1 AARPGHLAA
10 ARGVHSWMVERVGE
24 TAESTLMSAREQEA
38 MGRYPPARTLVNA
51 VLDEESEAVLPHT
64 MVDAWLRSAALA
76 AAADDRLSAR
86 RALDNALL
94 IAEPLDALRP
104 FAEARPTVRELLAQ
118 WHSGTEVV
126 HEFARRALAAGRA
139 RNRLATM
146 LSERELTV
154 LSMLP
159 SLLSLEDIARD
170 LIISVNTV
178 KSHVRAV
185 YRKLGVSSRRAAVL
199 AAHEHGLIGGRRPA

>member
-1 AARPGHLAA
+1 
-10 ARGVHSWMVERVGE
+10 
-24 TAESTLMSAREQEA
+24 
-38 MGRYPPARTLVNA
+38 
-51 VLDEESEAVLPHT
+51 
-64 MVDAWLRSAALA
+64 
-76 AAADDRLSAR
+76 
-86 RALDNALL
+86 
-94 IAEPLDALRP
+94 
-104 FAEARPTVRELLAQ
+104 
-118 WHSGTEVV
+118 
-126 HEFARRALAAGRA
+126 
-139 RNRLATM
+139 M

-170 LIISVNTV
+170 LSVSVNTV